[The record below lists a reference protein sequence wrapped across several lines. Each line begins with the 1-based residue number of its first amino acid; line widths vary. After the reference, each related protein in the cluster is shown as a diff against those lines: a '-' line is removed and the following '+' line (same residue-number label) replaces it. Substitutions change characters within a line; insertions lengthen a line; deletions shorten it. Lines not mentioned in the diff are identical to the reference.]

1 MSTPRILNIKEFVK
15 ENLEQQDNNQILI
28 ISTFDYLERIIDE
41 SFTANWRLNY
51 DRAKKCTHVVVISKS
66 NYKKIVYSKI
76 IGIIPSPYKKNRY
89 QIHFSK
95 CTPLKVKTSG
105 IKLKFGEQP
114 IGYLN

>member
-1 MSTPRILNIKEFVK
+1 MSTTRILDIKEFVK
-15 ENLEQQDNNQILI
+15 ENLEEQDNNQILI

-41 SFTANWRLNY
+41 Y
-51 DRAKKCTHVVVISKS
+51 ERAKKCTHVVVISKS

-89 QIHFSK
+89 QIHFNK
-95 CTPLKVKTSG
+95 CTPLKVKTRG

-114 IGYLN
+114 LRYLN